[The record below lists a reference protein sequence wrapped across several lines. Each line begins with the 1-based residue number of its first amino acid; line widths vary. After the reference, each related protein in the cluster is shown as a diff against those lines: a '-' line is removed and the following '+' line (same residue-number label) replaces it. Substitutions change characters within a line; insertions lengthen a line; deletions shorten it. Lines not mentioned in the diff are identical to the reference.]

1 MKKHIWKLFI
11 KSIDKES
18 EWGGIDKEVDEVE
31 VITLRNREKTL
42 RVMWGS
48 QKSLFEGKGDWL
60 FKGFYELMNCV
71 FFHLLDIKT

>member
-18 EWGGIDKEVDEVE
+18 ELGGIDKDVDEVE

-60 FKGFYELMNCV
+60 FKGFHELMNCV
-71 FFHLLDIKT
+71 FFHLPDIKT